1 MHSIS
6 RKTGSQIA
14 LPVFLFLELAWWFVV
29 FLFGRLVF
37 LVFNFEKIDQSA
49 FVEILQSLISGW
61 KVDLSMAAYFLSI
74 SFLILITW
82 QISGKSIWL
91 RVNKWIN
98 FLLLFVVSAIHIAEL
113 PIYKEWNHK
122 LTFKAIWFLKQP
134 TEVMHTASW
143 SQLILGSLGILM
155 LVITCRFI
163 FLRFIPEPKRTSKP
177 ILWGIV
183 TLIVGLPL
191 IFTAARG
198 GWSPIPI
205 QISEAYYSEN
215 NTLNAAASNSA
226 FHLMSNILQNLEA
239 VKPYNF
245 MPTEKADSILKE
257 LYAVEKD
264 TTIHF
269 IENTRPN
276 ICLIV
281 FEGWAADIVEGL
293 GGYKGMAP
301 NLTALIKEGVS
312 FDSCYASGNLSDQGM
327 GAVFSAFPAQPRTS
341 IVTIPSKYPAL
352 PSLVEPFKKLGY
364 RSSFKFGGQLIY
376 GNIKSYIYHSGFN
389 TVEEEK
395 DFPKS
400 AYRGRL
406 GVQDNDLYKKQIKD
420 LQKVKQPFFASMF
433 TQSTH
438 APYDIPVR
446 GKLSWGAPQTDYLNA
461 VQFADSVLGDFI
473 RGAQKEPWF
482 KNTLFVFVSDHH
494 HNTPKDYNYVQSEY
508 RRIPLVFYGPVI
520 KPEFRGKQYHR
531 IASQLDLA
539 STLLHQLDLDASKFP
554 WSKNLM
560 NPYSKEFAFYTF
572 DEGLGWKRPEGQLV
586 YMINEKRLVF
596 EKYVDPF
603 ANVRLFE
610 EGKAYLQRLT
620 EEFDAY

>member
-1 MHSIS
+1 M
-6 RKTGSQIA
+6 
-14 LPVFLFLELAWWFVV
+14 LFYELAWWFVV
-29 FLFGRLVF
+29 FLLGRVMF
-37 LVFNFEKIDQSA
+37 LIFNFEKIEKSNTA
-49 FVEILQSLISGW
+49 EILQSLVIGW

-74 SFLILITW
+74 SLLVLSAW
-82 QISGKSIWL
+82 QITGKHIWL
-91 RVNKWIN
+91 TIN
-98 FLLLFVVSAIHIAEL
+98 RYFNYFFLFLVSVIQVAEL

-122 LTFKAIWFLKQP
+122 LTFKAIWFLRHP
-134 TEVMHTASW
+134 TEVLFTANW
-143 SQLILGSLGILM
+143 NQLVFGTIG
-155 LVITCRFI
+155 I
-163 FLRFIPEPKRTSKP
+163 FLFFFIGIWLFRRFIPTPRRAKNP
-177 ILWGIV
+177 VWAGIATIV
-183 TLIVGLPL
+183 VGLP
-191 IFTAARG
+191 IIVAAGRG

-239 VKPYNF
+239 VKPYTF
-245 MPTEKADSILKE
+245 MAPAKADSIVKSLHH
-257 LYAVEKD
+257 VEKD

-269 IENTRPN
+269 LNTGKPN

-281 FEGWAADIVEGL
+281 FEGWAADVVEGL

-301 NLTALIKEGVS
+301 NLTALIRGGIS

-327 GAVFSAFPAQPRTS
+327 GAIFSAFPAQPRSS
-341 IVTIPSKYPAL
+341 IVTIPSKYPSL
-352 PSLVEPFKKLGY
+352 SSLVTPFSKQGY
-364 RSSFKFGGQLIY
+364 QSSFKFGGQLIY

-389 TVEEEK
+389 TVEEVD
-395 DFPKS
+395 DFPS
-400 AYRGRL
+400 SEYHGRL
-406 GVQDNDLYKKQIKD
+406 GMHDDALYKRQLQD
-420 LQKVKQPFFASMF
+420 LKGIQAPFFAAMF

-438 APYDIPVR
+438 APYDIPKK
-446 GKLSWGAPQTDYLNA
+446 GKLTWGGAMNDYLNA

-473 RGAQKEPWF
+473 RGARKEPWF

-508 RRIPLVFYGPVI
+508 RRIPLVFYGDVI
-520 KPEFRGKQYHR
+520 KPKFQGKQYHR
-531 IASQLDLA
+531 IVSQLDLA
-539 STLLHQLDLDASKFP
+539 STLLHQLDLDASAFK

-560 NPYSKEFAFYTF
+560 NPYTKEFAFYSF
-572 DEGLGWKRPEGQLV
+572 DEGLGWKRPEGELV
-586 YMINEKRLVF
+586 YKINLNKLEF
-596 EKYVDPF
+596 EKYHEPF

>member
-1 MHSIS
+1 LHKFNT
-6 RKTGSQIA
+6 KTGGKFP
-14 LPVFLFLELAWWFVV
+14 LPVLLFCELIWWFIV
-29 FLFGRLVF
+29 FLLGRFIF
-37 LVFNFEKIDQSA
+37 LIFNFEKVEKSNA
-49 FVEILQSLISGW
+49 LEILQSLVIGW

-74 SFLILITW
+74 SVLLLSTW
-82 QISGKSIWL
+82 QITGKHIWL
-91 RVNKWIN
+91 NIN
-98 FLLLFVVSAIHIAEL
+98 RYFNYFFLFLVSVIHIAEL

-122 LTFKAIWFLKQP
+122 LTFKAIWFLRHP
-134 TEVMHTASW
+134 TEVLFTANW
-143 SQLILGSLGILM
+143 AQLIFGTIGIGL
-155 LVITCRFI
+155 LVYCGIWLFGRIIPAPRRAKRPVLAGIITLLI
-163 FLRFIPEPKRTSKP
+163 GVP
-177 ILWGIV
+177 IV
-183 TLIVGLPL
+183 
-191 IFTAARG
+191 FTAARG

-239 VKPYNF
+239 VKPYKF
-245 MPTEKADSILKE
+245 MPTEKADSILKA
-257 LYAVEKD
+257 LYHVEKD

-269 IENTRPN
+269 LNTSKPN
-276 ICLIV
+276 ICLVV
-281 FEGWAADIVEGL
+281 FEGWAADVVEGL

-301 NLTALIKEGVS
+301 NLTALIREGIS

-327 GAVFSAFPAQPRTS
+327 GAIFSAFPAQPRTS
-341 IVTIPSKYPAL
+341 IVTIPSKYPSL
-352 PSLVEPFKKLGY
+352 PSLVTPFSKQGY

-389 TVEEEK
+389 TVKEVD
-395 DFPKS
+395 DFPS
-400 AYRGRL
+400 SEYRGRL
-406 GVQDNDLYKKQIKD
+406 GVHDDALYKMQLQD
-420 LQKVKQPFFASMF
+420 LKGIQAPFFAAMF

-438 APYDIPVR
+438 APYDIPKK
-446 GKLSWGAPQTDYLNA
+446 GKLTWGGAMNDYLNA

-473 RGAQKEPWF
+473 RGAKKEPWF

-531 IASQLDLA
+531 IVSQLDLA
-539 STLLHQLDLDASKFP
+539 STLLHQLDMDASAFK

-560 NPYSKEFAFYTF
+560 NPYTKEFAFYSF

-586 YMINEKRLVF
+586 YMISENRLVF
-596 EKYVDPF
+596 EEYVDPF
-603 ANVRLFE
+603 SNVRLFE